1 MAKGIFNRY
10 VWLID
15 TISRRGYITLREIN
29 DEWGRSSLND
39 TNEPY
44 AERTF
49 LRHKNAIFDMF
60 GYEIKND
67 RQRGYYIAD
76 SGDISNSVRQWLL
89 EAISLN
95 RVLNETSC
103 ALRKRVLLEHVPTLC
118 HLIPLI
124 ETLQAGNCVELRYQK
139 FHDDEPIVFVVH
151 PYCLKLFRQRWYLL
165 ARRDDLGELRTYA
178 LDRIL
183 DLKPT
188 KQPAVV
194 PADFDAQTHFDQYF
208 GIFTGVNV
216 EPCPIVLRVTNKEA
230 KYLDTLPLHHSQ
242 HKIEANETHTTY
254 RYHLAPTHDFRMDL
268 LSRGA
273 AVEVLEPK
281 WFRDE
286 MRQHIEAMLKNYNN
300 K

>member
-1 MAKGIFNRY
+1 MAKGFFNRY

-15 TISRRGYITLREIN
+15 TIHRRGYITFREID
-29 DEWGRSSLND
+29 DEWRRSSLND
-39 TNEPY
+39 TREPY

-49 LRHKNAIFDMF
+49 LNHKNAIFDML
-60 GYEIKND
+60 GIEIKND
-67 RQRGYYIAD
+67 RQRGYYISD
-76 SGDISNSVRQWLL
+76 DGDIGSSVRQWLL

-95 RVLNETSC
+95 RVLKETKC
-103 ALRKRVLLEHVPTLC
+103 ALRDRVLLEHVPSIGQ
-118 HLIPLI
+118 LIPLVDA
-124 ETLQAGNCVELRYQK
+124 LQVGNCVELRYQK
-139 FHDDEPIVFVVH
+139 FHDDEPIVFVAH
-151 PYCLKLFRQRWYLL
+151 PYCLKHFRQRWYLL

-183 DLKPT
+183 HLKPT

-194 PADFDAQTHFDQYF
+194 PPDFDARTHFEQYF

-216 EPCPIVLRVTNKEA
+216 EPCLVVLRVTNKEA

-242 HKIEANETHTTY
+242 HKLEANDTHTTY
-254 RYHLAPTHDFRMDL
+254 RHHLAPTHDFRMDL

-273 AVEVLEPK
+273 AVEVLEPQSL
-281 WFRDE
+281 RDE
-286 MRQHIEAMLKNYNN
+286 IRQQVQDMLKNYT